1 MLPSPILWTD
11 DVKRVMGCC
20 CLISIVFIEK
30 KTLLLGFCSILEVGL
45 SLDLNVLTKPG
56 DRLPNPVVC
65 ICTFRE
71 RRLLSHGFKGIY
83 NFAGAVA

>member
-11 DVKRVMGCC
+11 DVKRVMGYC
-20 CLISIVFIEK
+20 CLISIVFLKK

-45 SLDLNVLTKPG
+45 SLDLNVLTEPG
-56 DRLPNPVVC
+56 DRLPNPVVG
-65 ICTFRE
+65 IRTFRE
-71 RRLLSHGFKGIY
+71 RGLLPHGFKSVN